1 MNSSHCPP
9 KQMRSKEKKK
19 KRNANMKRNLQ
30 IQTAPKTP
38 NIFRAKLNF
47 ILDIKYYIN
56 LYIYIYIYLYK
67 IVQYYIIF
75 GIRLL

>member
-1 MNSSHCPP
+1 MNSSINSSHCPP
-9 KQMRSKEKKK
+9 KHVRSKRRKKK
-19 KRNANMKRNLQ
+19 KRRNANVKRNLQ

-47 ILDIKYYIN
+47 ILDIKYYI
-56 LYIYIYIYLYK
+56 
-67 IVQYYIIF
+67 IF